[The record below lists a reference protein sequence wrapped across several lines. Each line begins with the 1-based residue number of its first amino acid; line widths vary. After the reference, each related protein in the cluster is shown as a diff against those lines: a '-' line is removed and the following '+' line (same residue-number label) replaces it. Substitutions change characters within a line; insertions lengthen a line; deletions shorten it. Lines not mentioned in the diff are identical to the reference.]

1 MGGNNAPIMV
11 NGGNVYDSPLGYD
24 APINYDTGQVS
35 LSSLGVEWSLKKA
48 RQEVIRR
55 LGFVVEPVKV
65 QRTFDQLRQTV
76 STALGFTYVGTP
88 APRTMASLRLD
99 LLRRL
104 GFSAQA
110 TADAWAPGV
119 KELLTNFLSEAQ
131 VALQHQYRLSV
142 STPLAPF
149 HDDADVTTLDPWA
162 VFLLALANGKAHHGQ
177 QDAKAYFD
185 QLGGYITT
193 VAKSADV
200 DQIINT
206 AQDSLLQ
213 RYAMDRYGDGKAPLV
228 EGDDKTLIDGVAVEM
243 QAIADAKAKYG
254 QKDAEAYYSRLQEMA
269 QRRPFDLDA
278 MVDSFIR
285 DAQDQLYQQYKE
297 LRTERWWTIQCV
309 PGANLYDVPL
319 DLDQYLDFR
328 RITWAGIQDDVQW
341 TPLIEGIDPVLYTST
356 SLSKP
361 AYYRITGC
369 IEIFPAPDRAYTIKI
384 RGHLGLKWLTG
395 DGDLLTVNSRAVF
408 LHALANA
415 KAHYKQPDAGNYM
428 QQAQAYVRQLIAGSH
443 GTRRYIPG
451 TRQIPPARRPIPVG
465 GWPEGN

>member
-24 APINYDTGQVS
+24 APVDYDTAQVNMQAI
-35 LSSLGVEWSLKKA
+35 GTDWSLKKC

-65 QRTFDQLRQTV
+65 QRTFAQLRSTV
-76 STALGFTYVGTP
+76 ATALGFSHVAVP
-88 APRTMASLRLD
+88 APRTMESLRLE

-110 TADAWAPGV
+110 DMGFWSPGM
-119 KELLTNFLSEAQ
+119 KELLTNFLYEAQ

-142 STPLAPF
+142 DTPLAPF
-149 HDDADVTTLDPWA
+149 QADADVTTLDPWA
-162 VFLLALANGKAHHGQ
+162 VFLLALANAKAHHGQ
-177 QDAKAYFD
+177 TDSKAYFE
-185 QLGGYITT
+185 QLGGYIATA
-193 VAKSADV
+193 AKSADI
-200 DQIINT
+200 DQIINS

-213 RYAMDRYGDGKAPLV
+213 RYAMDRYTDGSAPLV
-228 EGDDKTLIDGVAVEM
+228 GGGDKTLIDGVAVEA
-243 QAIADAKAKYG
+243 QAVADAKAKYG
-254 QKDAEAYYSRLQEMA
+254 QKDAEAYYARLKEMA

-341 TPLIEGIDPVLYTST
+341 SPMIEGIDPLLYTSN

-361 AYYRITGC
+361 AYFRVTGC
-369 IEIFPAPDRAYTIKI
+369 IEIYPAPDRAYTIKI
-384 RGHLGLKWLTG
+384 RGHLGLKWLNG
-395 DGDLLTVNSRAVF
+395 DDDLLTVNSRAVF
-408 LHALANA
+408 LHSLANA
-415 KAHYKQPDAGNYM
+415 KAHYQQPDAGNYM

-451 TRQIPPARRPIPVG
+451 TRQVPAARRPIPVG
-465 GWPEGN
+465 GWPENH

>member
-24 APINYDTGQVS
+24 APVDYDTAQVNMQAV
-35 LSSLGVEWSLKKA
+35 GVDWSLKKC

-65 QRTFDQLRQTV
+65 QRTFAQLRSTV
-76 STALGFTYVGTP
+76 ATALGFSHIAVQ
-88 APRTMASLRLD
+88 APRTMESLRLE

-110 TADAWAPGV
+110 DMGFWSPGM
-119 KELLTNFLSEAQ
+119 KELLTNFLYEAQ

-142 STPLAPF
+142 DTPLAPF
-149 HDDADVTTLDPWA
+149 QDDADVTTLDPWA
-162 VFLLALANGKAHHGQ
+162 VFLLALANAKAHHGQ
-177 QDAKAYFD
+177 TDSKAYFD
-185 QLGGYITT
+185 QLGGYIATA
-193 VAKSADV
+193 AKSADI
-200 DQIINT
+200 DQIINS

-213 RYAMDRYGDGKAPLV
+213 RYAMDRYTDGSAPLV
-228 EGDDKTLIDGVAVEM
+228 DGDDKTLIDGVAVEA
-243 QAIADAKAKYG
+243 QAVADAKAKYG
-254 QKDAEAYYSRLQEMA
+254 QKDAEAYYARLKEMA

-341 TPLIEGIDPVLYTST
+341 SPLIEGIDPLLYTSN

-361 AYYRITGC
+361 AYFRVTGC
-369 IEIFPAPDRAYTIKI
+369 IEIYPAPDRAYTIKI
-384 RGHLGLKWLTG
+384 RGHLGLKWLNG
-395 DGDLLTVNSRAVF
+395 DDDLLTVNSRAVF
-408 LHALANA
+408 LHSLANA
-415 KAHYKQPDAGNYM
+415 KAHYQQPDAGNYM

-451 TRQIPPARRPIPVG
+451 TRQIPAARRPIPVG
-465 GWPEGN
+465 GWPEND